1 MLAIEAPAAI
11 DWEARLSLPT
21 DQPVEM
27 AKAMGFEP
35 GAASLKTVGGFR
47 NISAWSLWPGAT
59 VLVVGGLLALAFQ
72 WRTLGRTFASIFTSF
87 GGKRNAAKGP
97 LDHIE
102 IPMTW
107 FVFGFVFTGI
117 LAVAA
122 ADLDFLDSVVD
133 GRGRRG
139 ADVLP
144 RRRGRAG
151 GGGNRHQS
159 HRRARQSDPTHLRRA
174 GAGQHHGEPH
184 DGGRDRR
191 RRVQLQRH
199 RRKSQGRP
207 HGRREPAEAVHRPTV
222 RRPGRRPAGRAGLF
236 HPCARRQRLGRRQ
249 VPGALRAGMDGRGE
263 SALAGSSVRCRPAP
277 CGRWAWPSWWA

>member
-11 DWEARLSLPT
+11 HWEAKLSLPT

-72 WRTLGRTFASIFTSF
+72 WRTLGRTFAGIFSGF
-87 GGKRNAAKGP
+87 GGKRNAPKGP

-107 FVFGFVFTGI
+107 FVFGFVISGI
-117 LAVAA
+117 LCRPA
-122 ADLDFLDSVVD
+122 ADLGLLDSVVD

-139 ADVLP
+139 ADAYFSP
-144 RRRGRAG
+144 
-151 GGGNRHQS
+151 
-159 HRRARQSDPTHLRRA
+159 PWPP
-174 GAGQHHGEPH
+174 GQE
-184 DGGRDRR
+184 
-191 RRVQLQRH
+191 
-199 RRKSQGRP
+199 RKSASIP
-207 HGRREPAEAVHRPTV
+207 S
-222 RRPGRRPAGRAGLF
+222 
-236 HPCARRQRLGRRQ
+236 AR
-249 VPGALRAGMDGRGE
+249 
-263 SALAGSSVRCRPAP
+263 SAK
-277 CGRWAWPSWWA
+277 